1 MVKWSMPASRNQWSR
16 GNCCIVIPWYFYLNP
31 VPIVV
36 KVLTWTNLTRTERF
50 QNSLC
55 TACLSPCKDRHP
67 THSTRV
73 PIGTKHI
80 SYCKVSLNS
89 NVMPSLFSL
98 QVYGWKTFVNNVWR
112 WLKNFKRPLVV
123 VLLSWFWSTIWSF
136 RGWPLC
142 VQKHEMPIMGTS
154 RLWQKIWWMFS

>member
-1 MVKWSMPASRNQWSR
+1 MVKWCMPASRNQWSR
-16 GNCCIVIPWYFYLNP
+16 GNCWIVIPSYFYLNP

-67 THSTRV
+67 THITRV
-73 PIGTKHI
+73 PIGTRHI

-89 NVMPSLFSL
+89 NVMPYFFCCKRMDERHLSIMFGVDWKIQAAIGCGSSVWVLIYKFKFSWMTFMCTKAWDAH
-98 QVYGWKTFVNNVWR
+98 YGY
-112 WLKNFKRPLVV
+112 L
-123 VLLSWFWSTIWSF
+123 
-136 RGWPLC
+136 
-142 VQKHEMPIMGTS
+142 
-154 RLWQKIWWMFS
+154 